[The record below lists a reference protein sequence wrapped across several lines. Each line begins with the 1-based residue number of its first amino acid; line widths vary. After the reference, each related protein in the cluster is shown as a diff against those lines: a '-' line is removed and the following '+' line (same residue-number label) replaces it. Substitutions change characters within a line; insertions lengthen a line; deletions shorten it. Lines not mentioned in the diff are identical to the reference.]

1 MKRLFQ
7 LSAVATCL
15 LLGGGNTF
23 VSAQEADD
31 AGTDNH
37 DMQFV
42 TFKGPRSL
50 LVQTKSGALL
60 TTSASYSQIT
70 SAGVN
75 MQFPGYLV
83 VTFSGESL
91 CTGGSWC
98 TLKVMVN
105 GVEMNPAVGTDFAFD
120 SPDDQWESHS
130 VQRISNL
137 LPVGPKVVD
146 VLWAVVGGSTFRIDD
161 WLLKVEYWPQ

>member
-7 LSAVATCL
+7 FSALAACL

-23 VSAQEADD
+23 LSAQEADD
-31 AGTDNH
+31 ADPDNH
-37 DMQFV
+37 DMQFA
-42 TFKGPRSL
+42 TLKAPRSL
-50 LVQTKSGALL
+50 LVQTKTGALT
-60 TTSASYSQIT
+60 TTSSNYAQIT
-70 SAGVN
+70 SAGIN
-75 MQFPGYLV
+75 MPVPGYLV
-83 VTFSGESL
+83 ATFSGESL

-98 TLKVMVN
+98 TLKVTVA
-105 GVEMNPAVGTDFAFD
+105 GVEMNPVVGTDFAFD

-130 VQRISNL
+130 VQRISSL
-137 LPVGPKVVD
+137 LPAGPKIVD